1 MQYGE
6 LLQEPTPEDESGVP
20 PLQCAL
26 RVFSWCPLGGSDGCA
41 RVPAAL
47 ERKQAEFRT
56 LQEAFLAVSG
66 IKSRTF
72 PTSWTDPHTA
82 RRALQILHWKEA
94 RLVSLSLSSTSPGLL
109 ELLKQFS
116 PAVRFCAAGSARFN
130 KKCWFNRRRKS
141 GQIIRT
147 WVGSCRVDRGLFRD
161 VCVMK
166 AKVQNQ
172 NTIHYLRNRP
182 TDTFLADSCTLC
194 LPDIEVFQELWVWIC
209 AGSESWQSQ
218 LPVDFD

>member
-1 MQYGE
+1 MNGSAHGAASVTDIT
-6 LLQEPTPEDESGVP
+6 LKRGPAGKFVSLFD
-20 PLQCAL
+20 
-26 RVFSWCPLGGSDGCA
+26 FSWTVG
-41 RVPAAL
+41 
-47 ERKQAEFRT
+47 
-56 LQEAFLAVSG
+56 AVE
-66 IKSRTF
+66 T
-72 PTSWTDPHTA
+72 
-82 RRALQILHWKEA
+82 E
-94 RLVSLSLSSTSPGLL
+94 
-109 ELLKQFS
+109 FS

-161 VCVMK
+161 VCFMK